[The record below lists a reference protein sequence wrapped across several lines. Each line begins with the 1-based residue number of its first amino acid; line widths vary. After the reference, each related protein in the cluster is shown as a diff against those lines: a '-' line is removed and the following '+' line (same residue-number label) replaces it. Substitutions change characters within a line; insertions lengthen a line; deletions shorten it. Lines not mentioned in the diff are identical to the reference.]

1 MMARIRSLMLSR
13 RASEKPVKGTMGRV
27 IVVREPAP
35 CFREA
40 LFVLRDDWLMDPQR
54 DREELLREAREAA
67 AAFSGAGSPP
77 PPRRR
82 LLWLLPVLMLAALVC
97 LRLCGLL

>member
-1 MMARIRSLMLSR
+1 MISHLRARLFARRS
-13 RASEKPVKGTMGRV
+13 APAPVRGTMGQV

-54 DREELLREAREAA
+54 DREALLREAHEAA
-67 AAFSGAGSPP
+67 AAFTGPGSPP

-82 LLWLLPVLMLAALVC
+82 LLWLLPLLALALLVC
-97 LRLCGLL
+97 LRLCGIL

>member
-1 MMARIRSLMLSR
+1 MMARIRSRMLSR
-13 RASEKPVKGTMGRV
+13 RAGAIPVQGTMGRV

-40 LFVLRDDWLMDPQR
+40 LFVLRDDWLMDPRR
-54 DREELLREAREAA
+54 DREELLRQAREAA
-67 AAFSGAGSPP
+67 AAFSGPGSPP
-77 PPRRR
+77 PPRQR
-82 LLWLLPVLMLAALVC
+82 LLWFLPALALAALVL

>member
-1 MMARIRSLMLSR
+1 MMSRIRARMLSR
-13 RASEKPVKGTMGRV
+13 RSSAVPVQGTVSRV

-40 LFVLRDDWLMDPQR
+40 LFVLRDDWLMDPRR
-54 DREELLREAREAA
+54 DREALLREAQEAA
-67 AAFSGAGSPP
+67 AAFSGPGSPP